1 MSVFAGRRH
10 RARKVNMWMQSEEE
24 EETETTRWV
33 EENNNNWGE
42 QGRGCCS
49 ICLSSP
55 RLCCLLMTPPNVHL
69 RSSLFRWALCRLV
82 TDGHTRN
89 NGMRDMESEH
99 KCYTNAQQ
107 HKWHG
112 CNSHSPVISYVE
124 NIRTGP
130 QSPKETKKH
139 GGQVLVNGWGLQQEV
154 LKPRHLLP
162 WPVIRMLLAWFS
174 HPVVLEHLGHTLLL
188 QECPPNEQGSGQC
201 C

>member
-1 MSVFAGRRH
+1 MG
-10 RARKVNMWMQSEEE
+10 
-24 EETETTRWV
+24 
-33 EENNNNWGE
+33 WGE
-42 QGRGCCS
+42 QQQLRGGREGVCR

-89 NGMRDMESEH
+89 GDMRNMESEH

-112 CNSHSPVISYVE
+112 RNSHSAVISYME
-124 NIRTGP
+124 NIRTGL
-130 QSPKETKKH
+130 QSPKKKN
-139 GGQVLVNGWGLQQEV
+139 GGQVLVNGWRLQQEV

-174 HPVVLEHLGHTLLL
+174 HPVVLEHLGHTLPL
-188 QECPPNEQGSGQC
+188 QECPPNEQGS
-201 C
+201 